1 MLPRPLHPAAWW
13 VWALALG
20 IAASRT
26 SNPLL
31 LGLILGVVGLVV
43 ASRRPDAAWAKGFRT
58 YLLLGLVVVAVR
70 VVLRALLGAQQ
81 GEHVLFT
88 LPEISLPERAA
99 GLRIGGPVSTEGVLA
114 ALYDGLRLATLIVC
128 VGAANALADARR
140 LLKLVPGALH
150 SLGAAVTV
158 TLSVAPQLV
167 ESGQR
172 IRRARRLRGADR
184 TGRHLVRQV
193 AIPVMVDALD
203 RSLLL
208 AAAMDTRG
216 YGRRAAVDPAAR
228 RLAGTA
234 MVAGVLGAC
243 VGAYGALDGSVPG
256 LLGLPLLVV
265 GAALAAGGMLVGGRH
280 VRRTIYRP
288 DPWRSPEWLV
298 VAAGLVAAIVVIV
311 SVQVDPAVQPSLSP
325 LRWPTL
331 PLTPALGVLVA
342 ALPAWLAP
350 PQEVRA

>member
-13 VWALALG
+13 VWALSLA
-20 IAASRT
+20 IAATRT
-26 SNPLL
+26 TNPLL
-31 LGLILGVVGLVV
+31 LGAILGVLGVVV
-43 ASRRPDAAWAKGFRT
+43 ASRRPEASWAKGFRT
-58 YLLLGLVVVAVR
+58 YLLLGLLIVAVR
-70 VVLRALLGAQQ
+70 VVLRALLGAQH

-88 LPEISLPERAA
+88 LPELRLPERAA
-99 GLRIGGPVSTEGVLA
+99 GLRIGGPVSAEGVVA
-114 ALYDGLRLATLIVC
+114 ALYEGVRLATIIVC

-172 IRRARRLRGADR
+172 IRRARKLRGADR
-184 TGRHLVRQV
+184 TGRHLFKQV

-216 YGRRAAVDPAAR
+216 YGRRGAVDPAAR
-228 RLAGTA
+228 RWAGTA
-234 MVAGVLGAC
+234 IVAGVVGAC
-243 VGAYGALDGSVPG
+243 IGAYGALDGSITG
-256 LLGLPLLVV
+256 GWGLPMLVV
-265 GAALAAGGMLVGGRH
+265 GTAIAVGGMLVGGRH
-280 VRRTIYRP
+280 VRRTVYRP

-298 VAAGLVAAIVVIV
+298 VCSGLVAAIVVIV
-311 SVQVDPAVQPSLSP
+311 SVQADPSIQPSFSP
-325 LRWPTL
+325 MQWPTL
-331 PLTPALGVLVA
+331 SLAPTAGVLVA
-342 ALPAWLAP
+342 MLPAWLAP
-350 PQEVRA
+350 PQEAPR